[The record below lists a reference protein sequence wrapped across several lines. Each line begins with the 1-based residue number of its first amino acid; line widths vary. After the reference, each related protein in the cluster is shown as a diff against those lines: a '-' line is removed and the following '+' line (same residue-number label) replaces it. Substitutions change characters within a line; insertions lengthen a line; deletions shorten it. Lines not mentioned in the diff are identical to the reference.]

1 MFQVGSV
8 VFNACTSIRIEYRTE
23 DAELVMTITIT
34 TRATLVAPDAPQ
46 STSENLPVVVRDAT
60 SDSYRSKLEDTPTMI
75 YIIYIYCI
83 YIYMSKYH
91 NGDHIILMVTWYRI
105 IYTNGDHN
113 DNFHNLLMLV
123 SYGITF
129 PVRACDICCSSGCW
143 CYAISTKWFPETHL
157 GDIIVLPQKPWPI
170 LECQAKKHE

>member
-1 MFQVGSV
+1 MYKHTYRISNWGCWTGHDYNHHHSSDPG
-8 VFNACTSIRIEYRTE
+8 CTWCP
-23 DAELVMTITIT
+23 TI
-34 TRATLVAPDAPQ
+34 
-46 STSENLPVVVRDAT
+46 NLGESARGCPWCNIWQLQIQIGGYSNND
-60 SDSYRSKLEDTPTMI
+60 I
-75 YIIYIYCI
+75 HYIYTAYI
-83 YIYMSKYH
+83 YKYMSKYH

-129 PVRACDICCSSGCW
+129 PVRTCDICCSSGCW

>member
-1 MFQVGSV
+1 MYKH
-8 VFNACTSIRIEYRTE
+8 IEYRTE
-23 DAELVMTITIT
+23 DAELVMAITIT

-46 STSENLPVVVRDAT
+46 STSENLPVVVRGCNIWQLQIQIGGYSNNDIH
-60 SDSYRSKLEDTPTMI
+60 Y
-75 YIIYIYCI
+75 IYIYILCI

-91 NGDHIILMVTWYRI
+91 NGDHIILMVTWYQI
-105 IYTNGDHN
+105 IYTNGDLN

-143 CYAISTKWFPETHL
+143 CYTISSKLCPE
-157 GDIIVLPQKPWPI
+157 PI
-170 LECQAKKHE
+170 LGT